1 MARRR
6 HGGLSQGLMDQ
17 VGRMAVAVFGEAV
30 EAITYHAKPN
40 AAATAVDYEL
50 DDALFEDYSEK
61 LIAMQQPIS
70 DKPLVQRGD
79 QQLRLRTAVV
89 TWQPTRYDEVTR
101 DDGTVWRVLDFTYGR
116 HRPWWLLHVRRKI

>member
-17 VGRMAVAVFGEAV
+17 VGRIAVAVFGAGV
-30 EAITYHAKPN
+30 EAMIYHAKAN